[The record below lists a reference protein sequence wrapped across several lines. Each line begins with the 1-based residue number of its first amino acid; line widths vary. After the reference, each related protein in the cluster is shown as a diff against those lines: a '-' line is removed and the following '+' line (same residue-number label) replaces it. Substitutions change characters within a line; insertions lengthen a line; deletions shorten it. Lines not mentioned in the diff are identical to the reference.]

1 MKFLII
7 LYLIIV
13 FIPVFLSTKKI
24 SSSSK
29 VVEDFDLKSKIENFD
44 LKSKIEDFDL
54 KLNQEDHLTQSQGAK
69 YDLTK
74 KVQK

>member
-29 VVEDFDLKSKIENFD
+29 VEDFDLKSKIENFD
-44 LKSKIEDFDL
+44 LK
-54 KLNQEDHLTQSQGAK
+54 LNKEDHLTQSQGAK
-69 YDLTK
+69 HDLTK